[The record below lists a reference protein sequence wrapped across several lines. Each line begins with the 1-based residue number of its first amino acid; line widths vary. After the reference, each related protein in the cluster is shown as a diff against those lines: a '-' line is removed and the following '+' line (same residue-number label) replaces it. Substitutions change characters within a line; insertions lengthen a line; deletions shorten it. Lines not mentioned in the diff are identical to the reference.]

1 VVSTTAGA
9 TPSPSSS
16 VLSPIR
22 RSEDLKRAQQETF
35 DIVIVGGGVTGVGA
49 ALDAASRGLNV
60 CLVERRDFAA
70 GTSSRSSK
78 LVHGGLRYLEQFD
91 FALVREALHER
102 AVLINDVAPH
112 LVKPAPFLLPLR
124 KHYER
129 PYIGSGVLLYDLL
142 AGRHRAVPFHKH
154 LSKKGCVERFPSINA
169 DTIVGGIQYYDAQ
182 IDDARHTVVVAR
194 TAAQYGAAMLSAV
207 RVDRIVVEGGR
218 AVGVEVTDREPNG
231 GPFRIKAKAVINATG
246 VWASELEGTAGVKQP
261 LKVTASKGVHL
272 VIPRHRI
279 QASTAMILRTD
290 RSVLFLLPWGD
301 RWLIGTTD
309 TPWSHDLDHPA
320 VTSAD
325 VDYVLHWANKFLTA
339 NLTVDD
345 IVGTYAGLRPLIA
358 GGATATTKLSREH
371 AVNKPIPGLV
381 SIAGGKYTT
390 YRLMGRDAVDA
401 TAEFLG
407 GSLPSSTTH
416 EIGLL
421 GADGHRSA
429 LANLRAHKGCASLP
443 SGGLEHLVARYGST
457 ARELLDMV
465 AADPSLGAAIPSD
478 APRNDESTNENM
490 IDPSTFDGAHTP
502 MSNGARYLLVEAAHA
517 AAYEGALHLDDV
529 LTRRTRLS
537 IEGTDRGIAAAAP
550 VTQAMGNVLGWS
562 VDACATEVKHYE
574 ARVAAE
580 RAATQTPSDTE
591 ADAVR
596 SPVRDLRLVNQ

>member
-1 VVSTTAGA
+1 MQ
-9 TPSPSSS
+9 
-16 VLSPIR
+16 
-22 RSEDLKRAQQETF
+22 RAQQETF

-91 FALVREALHER
+91 FGLVREALHER

-112 LVKPAPFLLPLR
+112 LVKAAPFLLPLR

-154 LSKKGCVERFPSINA
+154 LSKKGCLERFPSINP

-218 AVGVEVTDREPNG
+218 AIGVDVTDRESEG
-231 GPFRIKAKAVINATG
+231 GSFRIRAKAVINATG
-246 VWASELEGTAGVKQP
+246 VWASELEGGAGVKQP
-261 LKVTASKGVHL
+261 LKVTASKGIHIV
-272 VIPRHRI
+272 VPRHRI

-290 RSVLFLLPWGD
+290 RSVLFLIPWGD

-325 VDYVLHWANKFLTA
+325 VDYVLHWANMLLTA
-339 NLTVDD
+339 NLTVGD

-358 GGATATTKLSREH
+358 GGASATTKLSREH
-371 AVNKPIPGLV
+371 AVNTPIPGLV

-401 TAEFLG
+401 TAESLG

-416 EIGLL
+416 EIALL
-421 GADGHRSA
+421 GAQGHRSA
-429 LANLRAHKGCASLP
+429 LANLRAHKGCVSLP
-443 SGGLEHLVARYGST
+443 KGGLEHLVARYGST
-457 ARELLDMV
+457 ALELLDMV
-465 AADPSLGAAIPSD
+465 AANPLLGAAIPSD
-478 APRNDESTNENM
+478 AAATDTM

-502 MSNGARYLLVEAAHA
+502 MSNGARYLIVEAAHA

-537 IEGTDRGIAAAAP
+537 IEGTDRGIAAAEP
-550 VTQAMGNVLGWS
+550 VAQAMGNILGWS
-562 VDACATEVKHYE
+562 PDTCVAEVKHYE

-580 RAATQTPSDTE
+580 RAATQTISDTE

-596 SPVRDLRLVNQ
+596 SPVRDLRLVNH